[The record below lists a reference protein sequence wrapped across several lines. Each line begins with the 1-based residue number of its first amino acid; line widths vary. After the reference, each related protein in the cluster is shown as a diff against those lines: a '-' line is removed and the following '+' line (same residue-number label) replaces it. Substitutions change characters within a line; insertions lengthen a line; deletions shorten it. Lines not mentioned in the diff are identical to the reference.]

1 MREAGGSRRLRGH
14 GTAAGGEARLSPPT
28 RPPPDPPSGP
38 AAPGRLRSPP
48 LRPPPRRPLPAPRP
62 PPCRLTA
69 PQHRAQPSPRS
80 PLCSPRKTSLNFRS
94 GLPNSPPLPGADMAA
109 RRGRAGAVTE
119 EKERPPSTHRHRRPA
134 RRAARHFRRS
144 DGVTSAAAA
153 MASPARHCAAWR
165 RPRVQPYCSGSTKRL
180 FPVSCRFIY
189 KRTENIA

>member
-28 RPPPDPPSGP
+28 RPPPRPTERPRRP
-38 AAPGRLRSPP
+38 RSPP
-48 LRPPPRRPLPAPRP
+48 VPPAPAAAPPAPPRP

-69 PQHRAQPSPRS
+69 PQHRAQPPPRS

-144 DGVTSAAAA
+144 DGVTSAAAT
-153 MASPARHCAAWR
+153 ASPARLCAPWR